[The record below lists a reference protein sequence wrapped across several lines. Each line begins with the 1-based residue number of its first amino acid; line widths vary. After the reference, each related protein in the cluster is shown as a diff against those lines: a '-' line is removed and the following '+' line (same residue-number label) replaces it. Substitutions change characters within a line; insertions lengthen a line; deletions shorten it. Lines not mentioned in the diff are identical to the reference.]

1 MGSIPFKRRIVFEL
15 ICNLLNFYCSAT
27 IIFSFKYEWILTLLI
42 ISSVSQSVSPSA
54 IQQTFFTSLT
64 PHIRHLRKTRR
75 KLGPTNVRTEFW
87 DCYWGQRKNCQQLTG
102 AFSNYPR
109 NNCGTHFGSSL
120 PLISKVAN
128 DWRKQYLIHFR
139 LALWWWLLFSAQ
151 EVEQMPTP
159 LTREKWR
166 KSTSNDSFFTCK
178 SFYQSKYDL
187 HWVINKFL
195 F

>member
-1 MGSIPFKRRIVFEL
+1 MIS
-15 ICNLLNFYCSAT
+15 
-27 IIFSFKYEWILTLLI
+27 SFKYEWILTLLI
-42 ISSVSQSVSPSA
+42 MSTVSQSSVLQPFNRPSSRH
-54 IQQTFFTSLT
+54 SLLIFAT
-64 PHIRHLRKTRR
+64 IETRR
-75 KLGPTNVRTEFW
+75 KLGPATLGKEFW
-87 DCYWGQRKNCQQLTG
+87 DGYWGQGKNCQQLTG

-139 LALWWWLLFSAQ
+139 LAWWWWLRFSAL

-178 SFYQSKYDL
+178 SFANLNMIFIGS
-187 HWVINKFL
+187 
-195 F
+195 

>member
-1 MGSIPFKRRIVFEL
+1 MDINIVDYQYRTSVGQSFSHSIDLLHVTHSSYSPPYKREGSL
-15 ICNLLNFYCSAT
+15 AQ
-27 IIFSFKYEWILTLLI
+27 LTFAKN
-42 ISSVSQSVSPSA
+42 SGTV
-54 IQQTFFTSLT
+54 TGD
-64 PHIRHLRKTRR
+64 R
-75 KLGPTNVRTEFW
+75 E
-87 DCYWGQRKNCQQLTG
+87 KNCQLLTG

-128 DWRKQYLIHFR
+128 GWQKQYLIHFR
-139 LALWWWLLFSAQ
+139 LAWWWWLQFSAQ